1 MENNKLSHFSESE
14 RAFATANHNLI
25 KSFLHRF
32 GYDMEEYY
40 SIVVPG
46 YLKAV
51 QVYHRRENLR
61 KQYSFQ
67 CISYQYMR
75 SEIGNY
81 IKATQAKKRRPA
93 EIIIS
98 LDAEYADNE
107 TLYNCIGGKSLESE
121 IMEAESITELLE
133 NFSDIQRHIIKL
145 KMDGYKNKEICVILG
160 IGATTFY
167 KELRKIKDSLME
179 NLVM

>member
-1 MENNKLSHFSESE
+1 MMNHKLSPLTEPE
-14 RAFATANHNLI
+14 KAYATANHNLI
-25 KSFLHRF
+25 YSFLRKF
-32 GYDMEEYY
+32 GYDIEEYY
-40 SIVVPG
+40 NVAVIG
-46 YLKAV
+46 FLKSV
-51 QVYHRRENLR
+51 QVYHRRKNMR

-107 TLYNCIGGKSLESE
+107 TLYNCIVGKSLEAE

-145 KMDGYKNKEICVILG
+145 KMDGYKNKEICVMLE